1 MSENAPKPG
10 QDEPTWKTTLPF
22 PKRWVVYIG
31 VKFGILALAIWLTLR
46 WYGLA

>member
-1 MSENAPKPG
+1 MSDQKPQ

-22 PKRWVVYIG
+22 PKRWALYIG
-31 VKFGILALAIWLTLR
+31 VKFAVLALAIWLTLR

>member
-1 MSENAPKPG
+1 MSEPEK

-22 PKRWVVYIG
+22 PKKWALYIAIKLG
-31 VKFGILALAIWLTLR
+31 ALALALWLTLR